1 MIICLGDDNESTAIL
16 LKIQEDTNQRKEEIT
31 AGKEEYLELY
41 GKAGQEMDKALG
53 SFGWKGV
60 GYSDITDKI
69 KGKFGGFSDFGGFNE
84 DGDSKSTGASA
95 GSAGSVGSGIT
106 SGGPRA
112 ITINI
117 EKEMIGQVAINSY
130 NVRDGVMDIEEM
142 LEEMLRKL
150 LMSVTSS

>member
-1 MIICLGDDNESTAIL
+1 M
-16 LKIQEDTNQRKEEIT
+16 
-31 AGKEEYLELY
+31 ELY
-41 GKAGQEMDKALG
+41 GKAGQEMDQAFG

-60 GYSDITDKI
+60 GYSDVAEKI
-69 KGKFGGFSDFGGFNE
+69 KGKIGGFSDFGGFNE
-84 DGDSKSTGASA
+84 DGDSKPTEPAEA
-95 GSAGSVGSGIT
+95 SVGSGIT

-130 NVRDGVMDIEEM
+130 NVQEGVMDMESM
-142 LEEMLRKL
+142 LEESLRRI

>member
-41 GKAGQEMDKALG
+41 RKAGQEMDKAFG

-60 GYSDITDKI
+60 GYSDVAEKI
-69 KGKFGGFSDFGGFNE
+69 KGKIGGFSDFGGFNE
-84 DGDSKSTGASA
+84 DGDSKPTGA
-95 GSAGSVGSGIT
+95 SAGSVGSGIT

-142 LEEMLRKL
+142 LEEMLRRL

>member
-41 GKAGQEMDKALG
+41 GKAGQEMDKAFG

-60 GYSDITDKI
+60 GYSDVAEKI
-69 KGKFGGFSDFGGFNE
+69 KGKIGGFSDFGGFDEN
-84 DGDSKSTGASA
+84 DDPKTSGA
-95 GSAGSVGSGIT
+95 SAGSVGSGIT

-142 LEEMLRKL
+142 LEEMLRRL